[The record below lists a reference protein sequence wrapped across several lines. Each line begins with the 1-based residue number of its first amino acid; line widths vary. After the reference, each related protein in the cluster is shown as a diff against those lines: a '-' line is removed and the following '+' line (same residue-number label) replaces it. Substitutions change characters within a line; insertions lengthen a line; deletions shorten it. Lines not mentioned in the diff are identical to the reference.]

1 MVKFGRHCRA
11 FAENNS
17 GLYVV
22 PYDSI
27 RNSLIENVEDK
38 SDPIHKQ
45 NFEAEWRKC
54 LDLASLDFRKAMK
67 GLWKLVFDG
76 IETATAEGGGTHAT
90 AEQLRG
96 ALPDTALRTYLTV
109 SNIDAAQELLFLVKQ
124 IYNTALTNA
133 EALRKLVKKFDKQH
147 SAALSMELLPEI
159 YGENFVTGQAT
170 LQAGISLIRASLG
183 LNSDEADDD
192 AASVGSA
199 GSVISASKQAEHDVQ
214 VQRRKEELEWLRQLV
229 DSIARSE
236 IAHIVAHRGFHSP
249 MDRSDVRPLENS
261 LAAYETAWSN
271 GIHLCECDIA
281 LTKDE
286 KLILA
291 HDEDFRRLALDPLA
305 EHSSLKVGDLTYRQL
320 ISMPL
325 KSGNRP
331 PLLIDVLRSASAIGG
346 NSQLIIEIKP
356 GNVAAASALARL
368 FLRHP
373 ELMSRCAVV
382 MSFDAFA
389 MHTLRKDLKTV
400 LPMVD
405 HQDPEAAPL
414 PSTSGV
420 SLPSTMSLGNLGCRV
435 DSMPATG
442 SFEEGKETTEEER
455 QFFPLAH
462 RGKTDS
468 LDHFGVGLTDSIRT
482 RSGSFNFTPFNQLEP
497 QALQQPH
504 GQSKVYDHKTSPT
517 SPTTSPKLTGIAAPN
532 LRSSPNLLSAPST
545 GSPAKMSKLLLSPR
559 GDAPQ
564 QPALSPRRF
573 GVPKL
578 MLLTVAEKPKI
589 ECELV
594 VHVSDILQVEQ
605 WLGGGDGAL
614 DGAYLQFE
622 QEMLTKSG
630 ASSLRKLSDKGYSVG
645 VWTYHGRDPD
655 CWESFHHL
663 VREGGV
669 SYVNSDLPRGFRKGC
684 LTRRG
689 VTFGY

>member
-27 RNSLIENVEDK
+27 RNSLIENGEDK
-38 SDPIHKQ
+38 SDPIHRQ

-54 LDLASLDFRKAMK
+54 LDLASVDFRKAMI
-67 GLWKLVFDG
+67 GLWNLVFDG
-76 IETATAEGGGTHAT
+76 INTATAEGGGSHAN
-90 AEQLRG
+90 AKQLRG
-96 ALPDTALRTYLTV
+96 ALPDTALRTYLAV
-109 SNIDAAQELLFLVKQ
+109 CNIGAAQELLFLVKQ

-147 SAALSMELLPEI
+147 SAALSVELLPEV

-261 LAAYETAWSN
+261 LAAYETVWSN

-291 HDEDFRRLALDPLA
+291 HDEDFQRLALDPLA

-331 PLLIDVLRSASAIGG
+331 SLLIDVLRSASAIG
-346 NSQLIIEIKP
+346 
-356 GNVAAASALARL
+356 VAAASALARL
-368 FLRHP
+368 FLWHP

-414 PSTSGV
+414 PSSSGV
-420 SLPSTMSLGNLGCRV
+420 SLPSTMSLGNLGYRV

-442 SFEEGKETTEEER
+442 SFEEGKETMEEER
-455 QFFPLAH
+455 QFIPLAH

-468 LDHFGVGLTDSIRT
+468 LDHFGVGLTDSTRT
-482 RSGSFNFTPFNQLEP
+482 RSGSFNFTPFYHLEP
-497 QALQQPH
+497 QALQQPQ
-504 GQSKVYDHKTSPT
+504 GQSKVHDHKM

-532 LRSSPNLLSAPST
+532 LRSSPNLLSAAST
-545 GSPAKMSKLLLSPR
+545 GSPAKTSKLLLPPR

-564 QPALSPRRF
+564 QPTLSPRRF

-594 VHVSDILQVEQ
+594 VHVSDVLQVEQ

-630 ASSLRKLSDKGYSVG
+630 AASLRKLSDKGYSVG
-645 VWTYHGRDPD
+645 VWGYHGRDPD